1 MLATFQAHHSAVV
14 AQLPVGRHELL
25 TVAADT
31 TATLWDLRGA
41 QPRAVATVR
50 GLPDYRGGLHAAN
63 VKALHFDQGGLL
75 LLAANGHKV
84 AATHVP
90 PRATAQAPYA
100 SQAHKRHFVDDRGNR
115 IHRHHLAI
123 ESLAVLPMRRML
135 LLGCED
141 GHVRVTA

>member
-1 MLATFQAHHSAVV
+1 
-14 AQLPVGRHELL
+14 
-25 TVAADT
+25 VAADT